1 MGNKLF
7 PLLHAGSVMCN
18 DCNQSANSATVITSE
33 LSAILFLCGVRD
45 REENERQR
53 SRQKLFFK
61 LIIVV
66 TVANLGSDASLN
78 VFSSRKTHVGV
89 SRYITMRLLWLSR

>member
-7 PLLHAGSVMCN
+7 PPLHAGSVMCN
-18 DCNQSANSATVITSE
+18 GCNQSANSATVITSE
-33 LSAILFLCGVRD
+33 LSAILFSCGVGD

-66 TVANLGSDASLN
+66 SKSW
-78 VFSSRKTHVGV
+78 K
-89 SRYITMRLLWLSR
+89 